1 MEMLSQSAPFASLWS
16 ALTFI
21 VPFLVVMTAIVFF
34 HELGHFAVARFFG
47 VHVDSFSIGFG
58 REITGWTDRH
68 GTRWKIGWLPLGG
81 YVKFVDDENAASAP
95 AQGQEQ
101 AHPGAFHT
109 KPLWQRALIVAAG
122 PFANF
127 ILAIAIFTG
136 LYSMAG
142 VPVMEPVV
150 SQVMENSPAARA
162 GIRPGDRIIAI
173 DGEHID
179 SFLDISRIVALRP
192 GRTVTVRIRRHGAP
206 VTVRATLGTREAPD
220 GIGGK
225 VKIGFLGVTHEA
237 RGGVRFEKKSLP
249 AALALG
255 ARSTWNIVSGTM
267 TYLKEMIVGRQSTEQ
282 LAGPIRIAQISQK
295 AAETSWLALVQLAA
309 VLSVSIGLINL
320 FPIPMLDGGHLLYYG
335 IEAVRGKPLSESA
348 QEVGFR
354 IGMALVLALMLVAT
368 FNDVMHLFTR
378 E

>member
-1 MEMLSQSAPFASLWS
+1 MDALSLLSPFQSLWGAVS
-16 ALTFI
+16 FVI
-21 VPFLVVMTAIVFF
+21 PFLVVMTVIVFF
-34 HELGHFAVARFFG
+34 HELGHFGVARFFG
-47 VHVDSFSIGFG
+47 VRVDSFSIGFG
-58 REITGWTDRH
+58 REIIGWTDKH

-95 AQGQEQ
+95 ARDSAQ
-101 AHPGAFHT
+101 ADPGAFHS

-122 PFANF
+122 PLANF
-127 ILAIAIFTG
+127 ILAIAIFAG
-136 LYSMAG
+136 LYTSAG

-150 SQVMENSPAARA
+150 SQVMENSPAQRA
-162 GIRPGDRIIAI
+162 GIRPGDRIISI
-173 DGEHID
+173 DGEKID

-192 GRTVTVRIRRHGAP
+192 GREVDIVVDRGGMRL
-206 VTVRATLGTREAPD
+206 TLKAKLGERKVPD
-220 GIGGK
+220 GLGGK
-225 VKIGFLGVTHEA
+225 VTIGFLGVTHQA
-237 RGGVRFEKKSLP
+237 SDGVRFEKKSLP
-249 AALALG
+249 EAVLLG
-255 ARSTWNIVSGTM
+255 MRSTWNIVSGTM

-320 FPIPMLDGGHLLYYG
+320 FPIPMLDGGHLLYYA

-348 QEVGFR
+348 QEFGFR
-354 IGMALVLALMLVAT
+354 IGMALVLALMLIAT